1 MPELSRGAAA
11 GRSSLAAGRSS
22 LAAGRSSL
30 AAWLAS
36 LALLLAGCDGDRSMS
51 HEPMP
56 FTAHAPIAGVNLD
69 VSRSL
74 PEATLDDLQ
83 ATGVGWVALIP
94 FGWQPRWDVP
104 EVRLRTAGVRW
115 GETDEGL
122 RQIVE
127 RAQARGLRTLLKP
140 HIWLIDEVPGQWRGT
155 IGFDSDEDWQAWE
168 ADYRDLVLHYAELAA
183 ETGVDMVSIGI
194 ELHRA
199 TSERPDFWRALIDDV
214 RRVYDGPLTYGAN
227 WDGEATAIQFWDRLD
242 YIGVHAYFPVTSR
255 LDASV
260 GQIERGW
267 APHVRLLDAL
277 CARWQRPILFTEVG
291 YRSIAGAGVQPWN
304 YEVSVAADAQEQADL
319 YEGLF
324 RAFWERDW
332 FAGMFLWEWDADL
345 RADSDLTQDDD
356 YTPQGKPAMEVLRRW
371 YGGDA

>member
-1 MPELSRGAAA
+1 VPELSRSAA
-11 GRSSLAAGRSS
+11 GGLFSLAARLFS
-22 LAAGRSSL
+22 LAARL
-30 AAWLAS
+30 VP
-36 LALLLAGCDGDRSMS
+36 LALLWAGCDGDRPTS
-51 HEPMP
+51 HQAAP
-56 FTAHAPIAGVNLD
+56 FAANPPIAGVNLD

-74 PEATLDDLQ
+74 PEATLDDLV

-104 EVRLRTAGVRW
+104 EVRLRTTGVRW

-168 ADYRDLVLHYAELAA
+168 ADYRALVLHYAALAA

-267 APHVRLLDAL
+267 GPHVRLLDAL

-304 YEVSVAADAQEQADL
+304 YGVRAAADAQEQADL

-332 FAGMFLWEWDADL
+332 FAGVFLWEWDADL